1 MRTGALMS
9 QVVVIYDGQCEF
21 CKNALSWVEKK
32 FAVNALDFHT
42 TDLSIYNLT
51 QEQCSQEVFVIDQQN
66 TLGGA
71 AAVAFLLK
79 ARGNRVSSALI
90 TALGPIS
97 RFGYRWVANNRNSV
111 PVKILSRLL
120 KH

>member
-32 FAVNALDFHT
+32 VAVNALDFHT
-42 TDLSIYNLT
+42 ADLTIYKLSK
-51 QEQCSQEVFVIDQQN
+51 EQCSREVFVINHQK

-79 ARGNRVSSALI
+79 ARGNRVSSAFI

-97 RFGYRWVANNRNSV
+97 RFGYRWVANNRNSLA
-111 PVKILSRLL
+111 VKILSRLL
-120 KH
+120 AQ

>member
-1 MRTGALMS
+1 MGVNEVT
-9 QVVVIYDGQCEF
+9 VIYDGQCEF

-32 FAVNALDFHT
+32 VAVNALDFHT
-42 TDLSIYNLT
+42 ADLTIYNLSK
-51 QEQCSQEVFVIDQQN
+51 EQCSRQVFVIDQHN

-97 RFGYRWVANNRNSV
+97 RFGYRWVANNRNSL

>member
-1 MRTGALMS
+1 MS
-9 QVVVIYDGQCEF
+9 QINVIYDGQCEF
-21 CKNALSWVEKK
+21 CKNALAWVNKK
-32 FAVNALDFHT
+32 LATNAIDFHT
-42 TDLSIYNLT
+42 ADLTIYNLNK
-51 QEQCSQEVFVIDQQN
+51 EQCSREVFVVYQES

-71 AAVAFLLK
+71 AAIAFLLK
-79 ARGNRVSSALI
+79 ARGNRLSSVFI

-111 PVKILSRLL
+111 PVKILSQLL